1 MFSAISRFV
10 KGRIFGKLVH
20 SYDPIE
26 VKRSNATCRDRLEI
40 REKNGRRRLY
50 HERSWQDKYDVKQFS
65 SDYDSSD
72 VDALRSVF
80 DKSIELIA
88 QGEGADFGIILR
100 RQDGGMQSSQ
110 RFYIEQSDG
119 ALYLFSREESSVSI
133 SVVGETD
140 SSEDTNV
147 TYYPIE
153 EVEAIAGVLADAQ
166 QRMSTSV

>member
-10 KGRIFGKLVH
+10 NEKIFGKLVH
-20 SYDPIE
+20 SYDQIE
-26 VKRSNATCRDRLEI
+26 MQHCNAKCRDRFEI
-40 REKNGRRRLY
+40 REKHGSRRLH

-65 SDYDSSD
+65 SDYASSD
-72 VDALRSVF
+72 VDALHTVF

-88 QGEGADFGIILR
+88 QGEVADFGIILR

-110 RFYIEQSDG
+110 RFYIEQSGG
-119 ALYLFSREESSVSI
+119 ALYLFSREESSVNVAVI
-133 SVVGETD
+133 GETE

-166 QRMSTSV
+166 QRMSTSS